1 MRSNAHVGRA
11 VNINESL
18 HEFTQRMK
26 RCLKRLREQPHV
38 LLKEYLTKK
47 TPFLILTY
55 FAIFL
60 RWWWTEIV
68 WYAEELIIFHYK
80 SLIVYKRLIIM

>member
-47 TPFLILTY
+47 TLFLILIY

-60 RWWWTEIV
+60 RWWTEIV

-80 SLIVYKRLIIM
+80 RLIIM